1 MWPFSEISYKSSI
14 SCIPVLRILI
24 VCLSKNISPKIY
36 AFIPDLVINNL
47 TRSQK
52 IEQSTR
58 NSKFVSMSH
67 QYWWIVCVFF
77 LSDEKWKKKL
87 MNPKQRAVFSLLKNM
102 ALFFLVNSFQRWSFD
117 KVSDCK
123 YIEKAWYK
131 SHIHHPDVIGII
143 YSMTV

>member
-1 MWPFSEISYKSSI
+1 MHTCAAYFNCVSIKKHLTENICIYSWFGDQQPNKVAENWAIDAQFEIRFHEPSILMDCLCLFPFGWK
-14 SCIPVLRILI
+14 
-24 VCLSKNISPKIY
+24 
-36 AFIPDLVINNL
+36 
-47 TRSQK
+47 
-52 IEQSTR
+52 
-58 NSKFVSMSH
+58 M
-67 QYWWIVCVFF
+67 
-77 LSDEKWKKKL
+77 KKKYL
-87 MNPKQRAVFSLLKNM
+87 MNPKQRAGFSLLKNM